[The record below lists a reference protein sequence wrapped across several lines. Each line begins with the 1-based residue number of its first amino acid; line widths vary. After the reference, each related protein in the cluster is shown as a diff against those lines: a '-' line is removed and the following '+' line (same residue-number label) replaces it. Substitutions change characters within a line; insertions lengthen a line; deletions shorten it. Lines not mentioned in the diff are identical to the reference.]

1 MSNSEGKATVEG
13 ASVPSAPSSTSVT
26 SNNKKDTKVKQETK
40 GKDEPR
46 KRGRPKDTKTG
57 SEPKKKKAKSESK
70 AKTRTPAKVDIDKQC
85 GVPLVNN
92 VGELT
97 GLLCSR
103 SLTCKTHSMGAKR
116 AVRGRSRPYDVLL
129 ATYQRKNNLKGAG
142 SGTGNVAK
150 RGMSMNSSEAQAA
163 KNALMAEEELNRR
176 DPPLPPA
183 EEVAAVMRGSAS
195 SLAIPLAKSI
205 MVSTRMRNER
215 IALREFL
222 FKSAARQPMPPPPL
236 PPAGLRGSS
245 FANMM
250 ASTDAILSRCVMY
263 NPLTNAIS
271 LRPSQLTGNA
281 ALNKAYRN
289 EKRGQ

>member
-1 MSNSEGKATVEG
+1 MSSTEHKGSTEG
-13 ASVPSAPSSTSVT
+13 AAVPTTPSTSNVT
-26 SNNKKDTKVKQETK
+26 SSAKKDSKVKQESK
-40 GKDEPR
+40 LKSEPK
-46 KRGRPKDTKTG
+46 KRGRPKDGKSG
-57 SEPKKKKAKSESK
+57 DIVKKKKVKTESRSK
-70 AKTRTPAKVDIDKQC
+70 AKTPAKVDIDKQC

-97 GLLCSR
+97 GILCSR

-129 ATYQRKNNLKGAG
+129 AAYQRRNNLKGAG
-142 SGTGNVAK
+142 PGGAGAVK
-150 RGMSMNSSEAQAA
+150 RGMSMSNSEAQAVRS
-163 KNALMAEEELNRR
+163 ALEAEEELNKR

-183 EEVAAVMRGSAS
+183 EEVTAVMRGAAN
-195 SLAIPLAKSI
+195 SLAIPLAKSFT
-205 MVSTRMRNER
+205 VSTRMRSER

-236 PPAGLRGSS
+236 PPAGIRGSS

-250 ASTDAILSRCVMY
+250 TTTDAILGRCVMY
-263 NPLTNAIS
+263 NPLTNAVS